1 MFDKFSLEKDIEYNN
16 SVRNEQD
23 KNIVD
28 DWGEEKIY
36 KNRKNNQNK
45 LLQNLQEEP
54 NIITGNKG
62 HINIAKKDIKINK
75 FGTKFKN

>member
-16 SVRNEQD
+16 SVKNEHK

-62 HINIAKKDIKINK
+62 HINIAKKDIKIYK
-75 FGTKFKN
+75 FGSNFKD